1 MKKVIIATALIL
13 TSGFAAA
20 KSMPAQGGF
29 NGPTLGAQTT
39 VAQAL
44 EAKDDTAVQITG
56 NITHSLGDEKYQ
68 FTDGQNTIIIEVENE
83 DWRGVEVSPTDTV
96 IISGKV
102 DKDTFEDTKL
112 DIKRVAIA
120 G

>member
-1 MKKVIIATALIL
+1 MKKVIITTALIL

-20 KSMPAQGGF
+20 KSIPAQGGF
-29 NGPTLGAQTT
+29 NGPIVNAQTT

-44 EAKDDTAVQITG
+44 EAKDDAAIQIKG

-68 FTDGQNTIIIEVENE
+68 FTDGKNTIVIEIDND
-83 DWRGVEVSPTDTV
+83 DWRGVDVTPNDTV
-96 IISGKV
+96 VITGSV
-102 DKDTFEDTKL
+102 DKDAFEDTKI
-112 DIKRVAIA
+112 DVKRIAIA

>member
-1 MKKVIIATALIL
+1 MKKVIITTALIL

-20 KSMPAQGGF
+20 KSMPEQGGF
-29 NGPTLGAQTT
+29 NGPIKGAQTT

-44 EAKDDTAVQITG
+44 SANDDAPVQITG

-68 FTDGQNTIIIEVENE
+68 FTDGANTIVIEIDRE
-83 DWRGVEVSPTDTV
+83 DWRGEDVTPNDRVTITGS
-96 IISGKV
+96 V
-102 DKDTFEDTKL
+102 DKDTLEDATV
-112 DIKRVAIA
+112 DVKRVVIA

>member
-29 NGPTLGAQTT
+29 NGPALGAQTT
-39 VAQAL
+39 IAQAL

-56 NITHSLGDEKYQ
+56 NITQSIGDEEYQ
-68 FTDGQNTIIIEVENE
+68 FTDGQNTIVIEIDND
-83 DWRGVEVSPTDTV
+83 DWRGVDVTPNDKV
-96 IISGKV
+96 IITGRV
-102 DKDTFEDTKL
+102 DKDAFEDAKI
-112 DIKRVAIA
+112 DVKRVAIA